1 MLTLCT
7 DIGPDSNT
15 SETTGKI
22 NDVLTEPGVKADRN
36 VQASAEDPRYEVG
49 SLLPVAS
56 AWFSPRFTF
65 ALIDWRW
72 LTIADVDCQ

>member
-22 NDVLTEPGVKADRN
+22 HDVLTKPGVQADRN
-36 VQASAEDPRYEVG
+36 VQASPEDPRYEVG
-49 SLLPVAS
+49 YFPL
-56 AWFSPRFTF
+56 
-65 ALIDWRW
+65 
-72 LTIADVDCQ
+72 